1 LNKTTSKTRNA
12 ISQASASEADGM
24 PPVIQG
30 RFSDFD
36 EFTEATAAWEIDFR
50 QVGNGALNA
59 DLFQVLDEHTSL
71 AWARFS
77 HCCWQQGLADPGMRT
92 FAVLHP
98 AAPETRFCGQSFE
111 AGNIALFG
119 TDEFECISPPGFDV
133 VTISVRQ
140 EDLDSLGEANGLAGN
155 IEKLGF
161 QPEVMVARPEQ
172 LQKLRLGVLSALRSI
187 RNSKD
192 PLSVRTAN
200 TLLKTD
206 IPNLLLETLGGIDQ
220 RERRLA
226 SVRRHALLRRARAYI
241 HDRLHESVRVLDV
254 ARELGTSSRT
264 LELTFR
270 ELLDI
275 TPKEYINT
283 SRLYAFH
290 RNLRS
295 AEPGKKVS
303 DIANDMGYWH
313 MGELARNYRLRFGEL
328 PSVTL
333 NSA

>member
-1 LNKTTSKTRNA
+1 
-12 ISQASASEADGM
+12 M

-140 EDLDSLGEANGLAGN
+140 EDLDSLGEAPVWQETSRNWV
-155 IEKLGF
+155 F
-161 QPEVMVARPEQ
+161 
-172 LQKLRLGVLSALRSI
+172 SLRSWW
-187 RNSKD
+187 
-192 PLSVRTAN
+192 P
-200 TLLKTD
+200 
-206 IPNLLLETLGGIDQ
+206 G
-220 RERRLA
+220 
-226 SVRRHALLRRARAYI
+226 
-241 HDRLHESVRVLDV
+241 
-254 ARELGTSSRT
+254 
-264 LELTFR
+264 
-270 ELLDI
+270 
-275 TPKEYINT
+275 
-283 SRLYAFH
+283 
-290 RNLRS
+290 RS
-295 AEPGKKVS
+295 NCKS
-303 DIANDMGYWH
+303 
-313 MGELARNYRLRFGEL
+313 
-328 PSVTL
+328 
-333 NSA
+333 